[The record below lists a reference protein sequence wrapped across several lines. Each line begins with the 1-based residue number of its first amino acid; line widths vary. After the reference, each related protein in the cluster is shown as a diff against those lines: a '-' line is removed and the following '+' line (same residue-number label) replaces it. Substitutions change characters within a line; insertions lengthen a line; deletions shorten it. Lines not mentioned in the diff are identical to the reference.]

1 MTQEAKQFNARYNL
15 EISDSS
21 FKTTKIKEDLSN
33 DLPGKPKRN
42 ITEVLKR
49 FSRNYWAMAMLA
61 VFIIIV
67 LLAIIL
73 PFTTPYS
80 PNGAI
85 SRGGAT
91 NSATTNLLGSHLL
104 IKEWKDSTEM
114 ATIDNINKLHNG
126 AIPYHLIQVFN
137 GQTLIEWHPYDLVNA
152 QDAKHNFHHF
162 SVMGTD
168 GEMRDIWTRT
178 WAGTWA
184 SLKLALLVVTIT
196 TVIGTIVGS
205 WIGLYV
211 GTIIDI
217 LFMKII
223 AIYGSIPT
231 IVWYAMIL
239 FVMPPGYWSL
249 VTIFIVTGWM
259 GSLGTSRMFM
269 WKYVNQDFMKA
280 AETYG
285 VSKLGRIIKHAIPN
299 YLGIILLG
307 FVASIPG
314 IIEGE
319 ASLAFLGFSPSP
331 DAASLGN
338 VLNEAQAGVRL
349 GGLHIW
355 YLLVPTII
363 IFTMTISLKY
373 VAFGLNDAINPKFEG
388 R

>member
-1 MTQEAKQFNARYNL
+1 MTKEAKLFNAKYNL
-15 EISDSS
+15 EISDAS
-21 FKTTKIKEDLSN
+21 FTQTKIKEDLSN

-49 FSRNYWAMAMLA
+49 FSRNYWAMSMLA

-73 PFTTPYS
+73 PFTTPYT
-80 PNGAI
+80 PNEAI

-91 NSATTNLLGSHLL
+91 NASTTNLLGSHLL
-104 IKEWKDSTEM
+104 ITEWKDATEM
-114 ATIDNINKLHNG
+114 GTIDNINVLHPH
-126 AIPYHLIQVFN
+126 AIPYNLLQVFN
-137 GQTLIEWHPYDLVNA
+137 GKTLIEWHPYDLVNA
-152 QDAKHNFHHF
+152 QDMKHHFHHS

-168 GEMRDIWTRT
+168 AEMRDIWTRT

-196 TVIGTIVGS
+196 TIIGTIVGS

-211 GTIIDI
+211 GTIVDI

-259 GSLGTSRMFM
+259 GSLGTARMFM

-314 IIEGE
+314 VIEGE

-338 VLNEAQAGVRL
+338 VLNEAQSGVRL